1 MEVAKRV
8 SFQGMKPFHLK
19 GQRSTQQEVESC
31 QKQDKCVPWER
42 ASESEQE
49 NVAERNSPPGEG
61 VLVWSG
67 LWVLMDHQSL
77 LDFLNQC

>member
-1 MEVAKRV
+1 MEVTKRT

-19 GQRSTQQEVESC
+19 GQRLTQQEVELC

-42 ASESEQE
+42 LSESEWE
-49 NVAERNSPPGEG
+49 NVAERNSPPWKG
-61 VLVWSG
+61 VLVWTG
-67 LWVLMDHQSL
+67 LWVMMFHQSL